1 MCALTMNITNVESSS
16 SSHSHSEAHTPN
28 SVSPTVSAVAPVT
41 TDLTKNGLSAVV
53 ANDVTVEAP
62 ETKKSPA
69 TSSFV
74 LSSPCDAVATDAA
87 TDEDK
92 DERIRRLMA
101 EVAQL
106 RKVNVG
112 LENRLNSIS
121 ESTDGDSGKPKSMEQ
136 LVVSGFKTMFNSIC
150 TEATST
156 TNNREYVLIR
166 YMFQFKNGKLQEYLF
181 EGKGEKKKD
190 HPHYDHLTQK
200 ERDLIKFYLRH
211 KKAPGAKLEFYRRE
225 GHSYSIMDYVSA
237 LESESKDEARK
248 LIDGDIT
255 AVLRAVYA
263 MFSACCR
270 RLFDITYIL
279 NKNLKS
285 VTMRSVQRITPT
297 ITKTLFFESV
307 HPGFSDLEAEDRK
320 KFSVGK
326 GIMYSTMF
334 FMPDGEYLKECFDGL
349 FDMLDVLKVLTM
361 MDC

>member
-1 MCALTMNITNVESSS
+1 MCALTMTIANVESSS
-16 SSHSHSEAHTPN
+16 SSNSHSEAHTPN
-28 SVSPTVSAVAPVT
+28 PVSPVSPVSAVAPVT

-53 ANDVTVEAP
+53 ANENVTVEAP

-69 TSSFV
+69 TSFV
-74 LSSPCDAVATDAA
+74 LSSPCDAVAS
-87 TDEDK
+87 DK
-92 DERIRRLMA
+92 DEQIKKLME

-106 RKVNVG
+106 RKMNDK
-112 LENRLNSIS
+112 LLSSIS
-121 ESTDGDSGKPKSMEQ
+121 ESTDRDSSKPKSMEQ
-136 LVVSGFKTMFNSIC
+136 TVVAGFKTMFNSIC

-156 TNNREYVLIR
+156 TNSREYVLIR

-200 ERDLIKFYLRH
+200 ERDLVKFYLRH

-225 GHSYSIMDYVSA
+225 GHSYNIVDYVSA
-237 LESESKDEARK
+237 LESEAKEDARK
-248 LIDGDIT
+248 LIDGDNES
-255 AVLRAVYA
+255 VLRAVYA

-307 HPGFSDLEAEDRK
+307 HPGFNDLEAEDRK

-349 FDMLDVLKVLTM
+349 FDMLDVLKVLM
-361 MDC
+361 IMDC

>member
-1 MCALTMNITNVESSS
+1 MCARVMTIANVEPSSQ
-16 SSHSHSEAHTPN
+16 SSHSEGQTPSPN
-28 SVSPTVSAVAPVT
+28 SVSPVAAVAAVATNAPVT
-41 TDLTKNGLSAVV
+41 ADLV
-53 ANDVTVEAP
+53 VEAP

-69 TSSFV
+69 ASFV
-74 LSSPCDAVATDAA
+74 LSSPCDAVAS
-87 TDEDK
+87 DK
-92 DERIRRLMA
+92 DEQIKKLME

-106 RKVNVG
+106 RKMNDK
-112 LENRLNSIS
+112 LLSSIS
-121 ESTDGDSGKPKSMEQ
+121 ESTDRDSSKPKSMEQ
-136 LVVSGFKTMFNSIC
+136 TVVAGFKTMFNSIC

-156 TNNREYVLIR
+156 TNSREYVLIR

-225 GHSYSIMDYVSA
+225 GHSYNIVDYVSA
-237 LESESKDEARK
+237 LESEAKEDARK
-248 LIDGDIT
+248 LIDGDNES
-255 AVLRAVYA
+255 VLRAVYA

-307 HPGFSDLEAEDRK
+307 HPGFNDLEAEDRK

-349 FDMLDVLKVLTM
+349 FDMLDVLKVLMM

>member
-1 MCALTMNITNVESSS
+1 MCARVMTIANVEPSSQ
-16 SSHSHSEAHTPN
+16 SSHSEGQTPSPN
-28 SVSPTVSAVAPVT
+28 SVSPVAAVAAVATNAPVT
-41 TDLTKNGLSAVV
+41 ADLV
-53 ANDVTVEAP
+53 VEAP
-62 ETKKSPA
+62 EVKKSPA
-69 TSSFV
+69 ASFV

-87 TDEDK
+87 TDKDK
-92 DERIRRLMA
+92 DERIRRLEA

-106 RKVNVG
+106 RKVNDK
-112 LENRLNSIS
+112 LTRTIS
-121 ESTDGDSGKPKSMEQ
+121 ESSMTDGDSSKPKSMEQ

-156 TNNREYVLIR
+156 TNSREYVLIR

-248 LIDGDIT
+248 LIDGDTT

-307 HPGFSDLEAEDRK
+307 HPGFNDLEAEDRK